1 LRTLEHL
8 RFHPRTVTNEK
19 YEHPLLAVSLW
30 LSESGQSRKFRD
42 SCGKLLKVRMQV
54 SKQLEPI
61 TETSLFLLHG
71 FLDAETCANLRQEGL
86 VSPTTKAPVYLQGSP
101 DNVHENVRKTT
112 SFHPSAETVAAIHDK
127 LSLQKSALESHFGLS
142 LTDCEPPQF
151 LLYQPGDFFV
161 RHQDGNTE
169 QFDFDHLRIRRIS
182 VVVFLNDSCDEE
194 KADTFSGGTLSFYG
208 RDYAAADGPPEFSLS
223 GETGL
228 LIAFSADMVHEVA
241 PVTRGQRFT
250 IISWFR

>member
-1 LRTLEHL
+1 
-8 RFHPRTVTNEK
+8 
-19 YEHPLLAVSLW
+19 
-30 LSESGQSRKFRD
+30 
-42 SCGKLLKVRMQV
+42 MQV
-54 SKQLEPI
+54 SKQSVPT

-71 FLDAETCANLRQEGL
+71 FLDAETCANLREEAF
-86 VSPTTKAPVYLQGSP
+86 VSPTTKAPVYMHGSP
-101 DNVHENVRKTT
+101 DYVHETIRKTT
-112 SFHPSAETVAAIHDK
+112 SFHPPAEAVASIHEK
-127 LSLQKSALESHFGLS
+127 LSLQKSALETHFGLS

-169 QFDFDHLRIRRIS
+169 QLEFDHLRIRRIS
-182 VVVFLNDSCDEE
+182 VVVFLNDSCAEPKE
-194 KADTFSGGTLSFYG
+194 NTFSGGFLNLYG
-208 RDYAAADGPPEFSLS
+208 QDYAAADDPLSFSLM

-228 LIAFSADMVHEVA
+228 LVAFTADTVHEVV

>member
-1 LRTLEHL
+1 
-8 RFHPRTVTNEK
+8 
-19 YEHPLLAVSLW
+19 
-30 LSESGQSRKFRD
+30 
-42 SCGKLLKVRMQV
+42 MQV
-54 SKQLEPI
+54 SRELDPSPES
-61 TETSLFLLHG
+61 SLFLLHG
-71 FLDAETCANLRQEGL
+71 FLDAETCTNLRQEGL
-86 VSPTTKAPVYLQGSP
+86 LSPTTKAPVYMEGVP
-101 DNVHENVRKTT
+101 EYVHENVRKTT
-112 SFHPSAETVAAIHDK
+112 SFHPSTETVAAIHDK

-169 QFDFDHLRIRRIS
+169 ELEFDHVRIRRIS
-182 VVVFLNDSCDEE
+182 LVVFLNDSCEEE
-194 KADTFSGGTLSFYG
+194 KADTFSGGLLSFYG
-208 RDYAAADGPPEFSLS
+208 RDYALATGPADFSLK

-228 LIAFSADMVHEVA
+228 LVAFTADMVHEVA